1 MNTTHDTTQKTPD
14 AVDTAG
20 VSCVGQTTPPAFSQT
35 PIIPS
40 DTMQV
45 LSELGEV
52 LGRIKMRMDAE
63 GYEVVE
69 GCVVR
74 KE

>member
-1 MNTTHDTTQKTPD
+1 MHTTHDTTKKTTD

-20 VSCVGQTTPPAFSQT
+20 VSCVCKTTPPPLSQT
-35 PIIPS
+35 PIVPG
-40 DTMQV
+40 DTMRV